1 LPPEGLMLF
10 SVGDAGGVFDGVVV
24 VVVVV
29 VVVDGAWLPPVPHAA
44 VIVPRAMRAVPPAT
58 TSMRRPIGFEII
70 VNLLSSGLVASACD
84 GSQAVP

>member
-1 LPPEGLMLF
+1 MLF

-29 VVVDGAWLPPVPHAA
+29 VVDGAWLPLVPHAA
-44 VIVPRAMRAVPPAT
+44 VIAPRVMRAVPLAT
-58 TSMRRPIGFEII
+58 TSMRRPIGFEVI
-70 VNLLSSGLVASACD
+70 VNLLSYGLVASACG